1 MTEFWN
7 DSVTDASWEKL
18 QDLGKEI
25 DFVLI
30 GGWAVY
36 TYTKLHKSKDIDII
50 VGYDTLRKLE
60 SRYRMNKNDQLRKY
74 EVVLDKFD
82 IDIYLPSYSKLA
94 LPVEDIVREAVQK
107 GGFTVPT
114 PEMLVVLK
122 LGAYSDRGR
131 SIKGDKD
138 SIDLLGL
145 LFYGDVDVA
154 KLGALLKRYRL
165 EGYARMLLGVL
176 VGFDKDMLRFLDLNE
191 KSFSVMKKRYEPRIR
206 KIL

>member
-18 QDLGKEI
+18 QELGKEI

-36 TYTKLHKSKDIDII
+36 IYTKLHKSKDIDII

-60 SRYRMNKNDQLRKY
+60 SMYRMNKNDRLRKY
-74 EVVLDKFD
+74 EAVLDKFD

-94 LPVEDIVREAVQK
+94 LPVEDIVKEAVQK
-107 GGFTVPT
+107 GGFTVPS

-122 LGAYSDRGR
+122 LGAYSDRGK

-154 KLGALLKRYRL
+154 KLGALLKHYEL
-165 EGYARMLLGVL
+165 ESYARILLGVL
-176 VGFDKDMLRFLDLNE
+176 VGFDKEMLRFLNLNE
-191 KSFSVMKKRYEPRIR
+191 KSFSVMRRKCEPQIR